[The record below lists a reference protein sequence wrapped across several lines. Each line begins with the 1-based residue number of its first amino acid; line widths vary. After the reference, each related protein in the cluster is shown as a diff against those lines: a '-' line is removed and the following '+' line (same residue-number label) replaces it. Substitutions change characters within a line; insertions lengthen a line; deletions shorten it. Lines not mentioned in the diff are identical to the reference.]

1 MSSDS
6 IDSET
11 STPPH
16 RWQEAGEAW
25 GCRAPEWACLYEHYS
40 IDMLI
45 ALLPRLGVGPGMSL
59 LDVACGSG
67 LAVRVAAGMGADVAG
82 IDAAAE
88 LVAVACERTPTADL
102 RVGSM
107 FELPWSDERFDAVM
121 SVNGI
126 WGGCSEAV
134 DEAYRVLRPG
144 GYFAISFWG
153 KGPPLDIREVFK
165 IFAFYAPEQHSS
177 SMRRLNDIATPGIA
191 EEMLEASGFVVLE
204 RGSRVSTIEWPDA
217 DVAWR
222 AVSSIGP
229 AVPALRSNESAT
241 LRDAVLAALEPCRDP
256 RGGYRSRSDHQ
267 FVVARKPHGGA
278 VPTTR
283 SGIGA

>member
-1 MSSDS
+1 
-6 IDSET
+6 
-11 STPPH
+11 
-16 RWQEAGEAW
+16 
-25 GCRAPEWACLYEHYS
+25 
-40 IDMLI
+40 MLI
-45 ALLPRLGVGPGMSL
+45 ALLPRLGVRPGMSL

-88 LVAVACERTPTADL
+88 LVAVACERTPAADL

-107 FELPWSDERFDAVM
+107 FELPWPDDGFDAVL

-126 WGGCSEAV
+126 WGGCEAAV

-153 KGPPLDIREVFK
+153 QGPPLDIREAFKVF
-165 IFAFYAPEQHSS
+165 ALYAPEQHSS

-191 EEMLEASGFVVLE
+191 EEMLETSGFSVVE

-217 DVAWR
+217 DIAWR
-222 AVSSIGP
+222 AVSSVGP
-229 AVPALRSNESAT
+229 AVPALRSNDPT
-241 LRDAVLAALEPCRDP
+241 ILRDAVLTALEPCRDR

-267 FVVARKPHGGA
+267 FVVARKPHGGGA
-278 VPTTR
+278 STAR
-283 SGIGA
+283 SGPGD